1 MLTPKNLSAIEFDTY
16 VCTSDG
22 EPVKSTGRH
31 VVVLFNKTV
40 IDADAVSKLI
50 DDGRYEYDSRVIVID
65 KQQLINL
72 HDKGTY
78 NETT

>member
-1 MLTPKNLSAIEFDTY
+1 MLTPKNLKAIAFDTY
-16 VCTSDG
+16 VCTSDDK
-22 EPVKSTGRH
+22 PVESTGRH
-31 VVVLFNKTV
+31 VVVLFNETV
-40 IDADAVSKLI
+40 IDVDSVNKLI
-50 DDGRYEYDSRVIVID
+50 DNGMYEYDSRVIVID